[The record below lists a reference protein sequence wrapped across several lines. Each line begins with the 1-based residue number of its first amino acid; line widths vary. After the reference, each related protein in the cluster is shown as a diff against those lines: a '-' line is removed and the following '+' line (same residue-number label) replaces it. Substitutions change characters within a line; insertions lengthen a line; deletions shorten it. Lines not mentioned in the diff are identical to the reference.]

1 MRVTRRICCL
11 LIGVAA
17 STAHADSILETFCTY
32 APSQSQ
38 LVADIIKASGGS
50 GAGALAV
57 MKSAGLTAV
66 RHSSGTYIFTGS
78 GGYVTG
84 TYGGAAMAPALIN
97 VSYVLAGGAVTLELA
112 CSPINHPKAIARMQE
127 IAKAYEQEIR
137 GGLEIQKLDEVQ
149 QATLNKIKQLNNSAI
164 DIRDD
169 AGERLRNANSVAID
183 YRDTAMG
190 YFAW

>member
-1 MRVTRRICCL
+1 MRVTRSICCL

-17 STAHADSILETFCTY
+17 SAAHAGSIQERVCTY
-32 APSQSQ
+32 APSQHQ
-38 LVADIIKASGGS
+38 IVADIIKASGGS

-84 TYGGAAMAPALIN
+84 TYGGAAMAPALMN
-97 VSYVLAGGAVTLELA
+97 VSILLAGGAVTLELA
-112 CSPINHPKAIARMQE
+112 CFTINHPTAIARMQE

-137 GGLEIQKLDEVQ
+137 GGLESIKLDEVQ
-149 QATLNKIKQLNNSAI
+149 KATLDKIKRLNNSAI
-164 DIRDD
+164 DIRDG
-169 AGERLRNANSVAID
+169 AGERLREANSVAID

>member
-1 MRVTRRICCL
+1 MGVSRSICGL
-11 LIGVAA
+11 LIGVVA
-17 STAHADSILETFCTY
+17 STSHAGSIQETVCTY

-84 TYGGAAMAPALIN
+84 TYGGAAMAPALMN
-97 VSYVLAGGAVTLELA
+97 VSLFLAGGAVTLELA
-112 CSPINHPKAIARMQE
+112 CSQINHPAAIARMQE
-127 IAKAYEQEIR
+127 ITKAYEQEIKS
-137 GGLEIQKLDEVQ
+137 GLDSVKLNEIQ
-149 QATLNKIKQLNNSAI
+149 QATLSKIKELNNSAI

-183 YRDTAMG
+183 YRDAAMG
-190 YFAW
+190 YFVW